1 MVAKK
6 LSLYLDTSVIG
17 GYYDDVFMQDTRLL
31 FKKIQEGKYDIFI
44 SDLTEKELE
53 NAPEEV
59 KGLLKI
65 IKWQPLIVTEDCKT
79 LAGEYIKEKVVGA
92 TSRDDCTHI
101 ATATINNVDLLVS
114 WNFKHIVNVERI
126 RGYNSI
132 NIKMG
137 YKHLEIRSPKEL
149 GLYD

>member
-1 MVAKK
+1 MVGKK
-6 LSLYLDTSVIG
+6 ISLYLDTSVIG
-17 GYYDDVFMQDTRLL
+17 GYYDEVFMQDTRLL
-31 FKKIQEGKYDIFI
+31 FKKIQEDKYDIFI

-59 KGLLKI
+59 KGLLNI
-65 IKWQPLIVTEDCKT
+65 IKWQQLIVTSDCKT
-79 LAGEYIKEKVVGA
+79 LADEYIKEKVVGA

-137 YKHLEIRSPKEL
+137 YKNLEIRSPKEL